1 MTSLIASLIRTLH
14 ASPRQSRACGK
25 SATGTCGTR
34 RTASAVRSMSGRAS
48 SSRAQPRAS
57 VIKTSWALMNCAS
70 PSSSTTAWSL
80 CMHVCSP
87 RRLASPHRCEGEL
100 VNDRVC
106 YQQVGNPSRMVW
118 FLTPYWYVGKRD
130 EKALGQGWVQV
141 RTPRSQCP
149 SDSSQHASAHHGA
162 VSPLS
167 HRCARSLQCPSSSVA
182 SGRCGTR
189 PSENGS
195 RRPTCAL
202 HLTSRAPMTNR
213 SRGRAL
219 YRAPSRQEALPQFP
233 RRCRSSPRRWGC
245 SPPPPQR
252 PPPYPRALPLRWP
265 SRRPLGRALP
275 RGWRQRALASSS

>member
-70 PSSSTTAWSL
+70 PSSLTTAWSL

-87 RRLASPHRCEGEL
+87 RRLASPPRCEGEL

-118 FLTPYWYVGKRD
+118 FL
-130 EKALGQGWVQV
+130 
-141 RTPRSQCP
+141 
-149 SDSSQHASAHHGA
+149 QHASAHHDAPHPLPHRWATRPEWSGSSRRTGTWA
-162 VSPLS
+162 SVTRRRWARAGCRCAPLAPSARATPLS
-167 HRCARSLQCPSSSVA
+167 MQVLTTAPFPHCPTGALARSSA
-182 SGRCGTR
+182 
-189 PSENGS
+189 
-195 RRPTCAL
+195 
-202 HLTSRAPMTNR
+202 RAHQWR
-213 SRGRAL
+213 LVGV
-219 YRAPSRQEALPQFP
+219 E
-233 RRCRSSPRRWGC
+233 
-245 SPPPPQR
+245 
-252 PPPYPRALPLRWP
+252 
-265 SRRPLGRALP
+265 LGRAKMG
-275 RGWRQRALASSS
+275 RGARPAHCT

>member
-70 PSSSTTAWSL
+70 PSSLTTAWSL

-141 RTPRSQCP
+141 RTPRS
-149 SDSSQHASAHHGA
+149 SARA
-162 VSPLS
+162 TPLS
-167 HRCARSLQCPSSSVA
+167 MQVLTTAPFPHCPTGALARSSA
-182 SGRCGTR
+182 
-189 PSENGS
+189 
-195 RRPTCAL
+195 
-202 HLTSRAPMTNR
+202 RAHQWR
-213 SRGRAL
+213 LVGV
-219 YRAPSRQEALPQFP
+219 E
-233 RRCRSSPRRWGC
+233 
-245 SPPPPQR
+245 
-252 PPPYPRALPLRWP
+252 
-265 SRRPLGRALP
+265 LGRAKMG
-275 RGWRQRALASSS
+275 RGARPAHCT

>member
-87 RRLASPHRCEGEL
+87 RRLASPPRCEGEL

-106 YQQVGNPSRMVW
+106 YQQVGNPARMVW

-141 RTPRSQCP
+141 LATAPSPLAPVPARLLCMQVLTTAPSHQCP
-149 SDSSQHASAHHGA
+149 TGA
-162 VSPLS
+162 L
-167 HRCARSLQCPSSSVA
+167 ARSSA
-182 SGRCGTR
+182 
-189 PSENGS
+189 
-195 RRPTCAL
+195 
-202 HLTSRAPMTNR
+202 RAHQWR
-213 SRGRAL
+213 LVGV
-219 YRAPSRQEALPQFP
+219 E
-233 RRCRSSPRRWGC
+233 
-245 SPPPPQR
+245 
-252 PPPYPRALPLRWP
+252 
-265 SRRPLGRALP
+265 LGRAKMG
-275 RGWRQRALASSS
+275 RGARPAHCT

>member
-118 FLTPYWYVGKRD
+118 FLQHASAHHDAPHPLPHRWATRPEWSGSSSMQALTTTPPSTSPQVGNPSRMVWFLTPYWYVGKRD

-141 RTPRSQCP
+141 RTPRS
-149 SDSSQHASAHHGA
+149 SARA
-162 VSPLS
+162 TPLS
-167 HRCARSLQCPSSSVA
+167 MQVLTTAPFPHCPTGALARSSA
-182 SGRCGTR
+182 
-189 PSENGS
+189 
-195 RRPTCAL
+195 
-202 HLTSRAPMTNR
+202 RAHQWR
-213 SRGRAL
+213 LVGV
-219 YRAPSRQEALPQFP
+219 E
-233 RRCRSSPRRWGC
+233 
-245 SPPPPQR
+245 
-252 PPPYPRALPLRWP
+252 
-265 SRRPLGRALP
+265 LGRAKMG
-275 RGWRQRALASSS
+275 RGARPAHCT